1 MQLQDLEQFEQI
13 VIQCHDNP
21 DADALAS
28 GFGLYRY
35 FFQKGK
41 DVRFIYSGRGKAGKS
56 NLVLMLSALKIPAEY
71 VTNLEPP
78 ELLVMADCQ
87 YGAGNTT
94 RFQAQ
99 NVAVIDHHERDDRAA
114 LSEVPEGFTE
124 IKSSYG
130 SCATVVWQLL
140 CGAGFD
146 VNADPELAT
155 ALYYGLYM
163 DTGQLGD
170 IYHPMDK
177 DLRDALH
184 YDRGIFSQLKNTNL
198 SRMELEIAG
207 DALLN
212 HRILEQQH
220 FAIVKVKPCDLNILG
235 IVSDFVL
242 QTDVVNTCVVYSTLP
257 DGYKLSFRSCEKEI
271 KASDLASFFTAGIGS
286 GGGHAEKAGGFIRSD
301 LFAERCPGDTPETY
315 FERRIAEYLRS
326 YEVIYAKDYEI
337 DLSGMKRYRK
347 KKLPLGFVELGE
359 VYPAGT
365 PLLVRTL
372 EGDLEI
378 NVTDDIYLM
387 VGIQGEVYPIRA
399 EKFARTYRRTDEP
412 YTVKTEY
419 IPSVHNRLDG
429 TVRNVS
435 GFVKSCVP
443 TGETLVYAKKIDRQT
458 KIFTA
463 WDTVNYMLGNPG
475 DMIAARTDDTHDIYI
490 IERQIFGQTYEENG
504 EMEKPG
510 ETGDAGDVR
519 ERQRIPKHDRECRR
533 T

>member
-1 MQLQDLEQFEQI
+1 MRLQDFERFEQI

-35 FFQKGK
+35 FSEKGK
-41 DVRFIYSGRGKAGKS
+41 QVRFVYSGRGEAGKS
-56 NLVLMLSALKIPAEY
+56 NLVLMMSALHIPAQY
-71 VTNLEPP
+71 VTALDKP
-78 ELLVMADCQ
+78 ELLLMTDCQ
-87 YGAGNTT
+87 YGGGNVT
-94 RFQAQ
+94 RFEAET
-99 NVAVIDHHERDDRAA
+99 VAVIDHHERDDRAA
-114 LSEVPEGFTE
+114 LSEVSDAFCE

-140 CGAGFD
+140 SEAGYD
-146 VNADPELAT
+146 VNADVKLAT
-155 ALYYGLYM
+155 AFYYGLYM

-177 DLRDALH
+177 DMRDMLH

-198 SRMELEIAG
+198 SSRELEIAG
-207 DALLN
+207 DALLH
-212 HRILEQQH
+212 HRILEEQH

-242 QTDVVNTCVVYSTLP
+242 QTDVVNTCVIYSTLS

-271 KASDLASFFTAGIGS
+271 KASDLAAFFTDGIGS
-286 GGGHAEKAGGFIRSD
+286 GGGHAEKAGGFIRAD
-301 LFAERCPGDTPETY
+301 LFAKKHPDETLETY
-315 FERRIAEYLRS
+315 FEQKIAAYLLS

-337 DLSGMKRYRK
+337 DLSDMKRYRK

-359 VYPAGT
+359 VYPVGT

-399 EKFARTYRRTDEP
+399 EKFARTYLRTGEP
-412 YTVKTEY
+412 YTVQTEY

-429 TVRNVS
+429 SVRNVS

-443 TGETLVYAKKIDRQT
+443 TGETFVYAKRNDRQM

-463 WDTVNYMLGNPG
+463 WDPVNYMSGAPG
-475 DMIAARTDDTHDIYI
+475 DMIAARTDDLHDIYI
-490 IERQIFGQTYEENG
+490 IEKSIFEQTYEG
-504 EMEKPG
+504 
-510 ETGDAGDVR
+510 
-519 ERQRIPKHDRECRR
+519 I
-533 T
+533 